1 MGPLDLPCCIYPPT
15 TNLPIGHY
23 VITVI
28 PCTILSRSWNF
39 NFSVLKPLNMLIGYN
54 ISMFHQFATF
64 NFIDKYMKEVVE
76 DDHSV
81 AKNLENEL

>member
-1 MGPLDLPCCIYPPT
+1 
-15 TNLPIGHY
+15 
-23 VITVI
+23 
-28 PCTILSRSWNF
+28 
-39 NFSVLKPLNMLIGYN
+39 MLIGYN